1 MTLKKRI
8 CIVVILCILA
18 VSSLLFTFFLAN
30 FIADKI
36 VDAPYRKDKINS
48 VIYYERV
55 GSDDPAYFDCP
66 DLVKQIIL
74 YDKNNEII
82 AHLNPETDLGHPAT
96 FRQSN
101 DGTLPLKINVE
112 KVNQNGKTLYEKS
125 AFCEHLDLYEDLT
138 NTTFKRIDGEFVDL
152 QSSKAT
158 VITNVTQYE
167 NVIVQ
172 HYENTS
178 DMFWTTYTLLYFVE
192 DLLYVYQVSLV
203 TDVYDPEILEK
214 INEICV

>member
-8 CIVVILCILA
+8 CIVFILCILA

-36 VDAPYRKDKINS
+36 ADAPYRKDKINS
-48 VIYYERV
+48 VINYKRV
-55 GSDDPAYFDCP
+55 DVLDPAYSNY
-66 DLVKQIIL
+66 LEIEKNIAI
-74 YDKNNEII
+74 YDKGNELI
-82 AHLNPETDLGHPAT
+82 ANIEPAT
-96 FRQSN
+96 NLGRPIIFRQRN
-101 DGTLPLKINVE
+101 EGTLPLKINVE
-112 KVNQNGKTLYEKS
+112 KVNQNDTTLYEKS
-125 AFCEHLDLYEDLT
+125 AFCEQLDLYEDLT

-178 DMFWTTYTLLYFVE
+178 DMFWITYTLLYFVD